1 MTKKQSQSFLKRL
14 SAIAGAVGLGTLAV
28 SPALA
33 QTNPNPSI
41 FSEPPYN
48 RAGNNAGTMMPGDPA
63 SEAAPAAEMD
73 PSYSEPAATPETMP
87 AEDSMMEAPDE
98 SMTDDSMM
106 EAPAD
111 SMEAPEDSMEAPD
124 DSMMQNSI
132 METPAGSMGAPEDS
146 METPDDSMEAPA
158 EPMTEEDMAPPTS
171 SDAPAE
177 PTAEATI
184 VDVAASAGSFQ
195 ILTAALQATGLVD
208 TLSQEGPFTVFA
220 PTDEAFAALPEG
232 TLEELMKPENR
243 ETLAA
248 ILTYHVVP
256 GKVTS
261 DQIQSGEV
269 STVQGSSVDV
279 AVEDGMVMVND
290 AKVVQPD
297 IEAGNGVIHVID
309 KVILPQS

>member
-63 SEAAPAAEMD
+63 SEAAPAAEMAPSYSKPAED
-73 PSYSEPAATPETMP
+73 SYSEPMAAPETMP
-87 AEDSMMEAPDE
+87 A
-98 SMTDDSMM
+98 DDSMM
-106 EAPAD
+106 EAPED
-111 SMEAPEDSMEAPD
+111 STMEAPEDPMMQ
-124 DSMMQNSI
+124 DSMME
-132 METPAGSMGAPEDS
+132 MPGDS
-146 METPDDSMEAPA
+146 TEAPA
-158 EPMTEEDMAPPTS
+158 EPMTEEGMAPTS
-171 SDAPAE
+171 SEDPAE
-177 PTAEATI
+177 PTANASI
-184 VDVAASAGSFQ
+184 VDVAAAAGSFQ
-195 ILTAALQATGLVD
+195 ILTAALEATGLAD

-243 ETLAA
+243 EVLAA

-269 STVQGSSVDV
+269 STVQGSTVNV
-279 AVEDGMVMVND
+279 TVEDGMVMVDD

-309 KVILPQS
+309 KVILPES

>member
-14 SAIAGAVGLGTLAV
+14 SAIAGAVGLGTLAI

-41 FSEPPYN
+41 FNEPPYN
-48 RAGNNAGTMMPGDPA
+48 RAGNSAGTMMPADSA

-73 PSYSEPAATPETMP
+73 PSYSEPMAAPETMP
-87 AEDSMMEAPDE
+87 AEDSMMEAPEDP
-98 SMTDDSMM
+98 MMQDSMM
-106 EAPAD
+106 EMP
-111 SMEAPEDSMEAPD
+111 
-124 DSMMQNSI
+124 
-132 METPAGSMGAPEDS
+132 G
-146 METPDDSMEAPA
+146 DSMEAPA
-158 EPMTEEDMAPPTS
+158 EPMTEEGMAPTS
-171 SDAPAE
+171 SEAPAE
-177 PTAEATI
+177 PTADASI

-195 ILTAALQATGLVD
+195 ILTAALEATGLAD

-243 ETLAA
+243 EVLAA

-269 STVQGSSVDV
+269 STVQGSTVDV
-279 AVEDGMVMVND
+279 AVEDGMVMVDD

-309 KVILPQS
+309 KVILPES

>member
-63 SEAAPAAEMD
+63 SEAAPEAEMAPSYSKPAED
-73 PSYSEPAATPETMP
+73 SYSEPMAAPETMP
-87 AEDSMMEAPDE
+87 A
-98 SMTDDSMM
+98 DDSMM
-106 EAPAD
+106 EAPED
-111 SMEAPEDSMEAPD
+111 STMEAPEDPMMQ
-124 DSMMQNSI
+124 DSMME
-132 METPAGSMGAPEDS
+132 MPGDS
-146 METPDDSMEAPA
+146 TEAPA
-158 EPMTEEDMAPPTS
+158 EPMTEEGMAPTS
-171 SDAPAE
+171 SEDPAE
-177 PTAEATI
+177 PTANASI

-195 ILTAALQATGLVD
+195 ILTAALEATGLAD

-243 ETLAA
+243 EVLAA

-269 STVQGSSVDV
+269 STVQGSTVNV
-279 AVEDGMVMVND
+279 TVEDGMVMVDD

-309 KVILPQS
+309 KVILPES

>member
-41 FSEPPYN
+41 FNEPPYN
-48 RAGNNAGTMMPGDPA
+48 RAGNSAGTMMPAGSA

-73 PSYSEPAATPETMP
+73 PSYSEPMAAPETTP
-87 AEDSMMEAPDE
+87 SEDSMME
-98 SMTDDSMM
+98 M
-106 EAPAD
+106 PAD
-111 SMEAPEDSMEAPD
+111 SMEMEAPEDSMMQ
-124 DSMMQNSI
+124 DSMME
-132 METPAGSMGAPEDS
+132 MPG
-146 METPDDSMEAPA
+146 DSMEAPA
-158 EPMTEEDMAPPTS
+158 EPMTEEEGMAPTS
-171 SDAPAE
+171 SEAPAE
-177 PTAEATI
+177 PTADASI

-195 ILTAALQATGLVD
+195 ILTAALEATGLAD
-208 TLSQEGPFTVFA
+208 TLSAEGPFTVFA

-243 ETLAA
+243 EVLAA

-269 STVQGSSVDV
+269 STVQGSTVDV
-279 AVEDGMVMVND
+279 AVEDGMVMVDD

-309 KVILPQS
+309 KVILPES